1 MKMVFAPSVYN
12 AFLICKREAWLM
24 LRQMIADQEN
34 SYLDIG
40 RLISEE
46 TFSREKKEIYIPDL
60 SAKFDMITKRNGQ
73 YFVAEI
79 KKSSA
84 SMKSG
89 IEQLKYYM
97 YLLRAKGIEI
107 KGLIK
112 IPNEKKNLEVVLND
126 LDIKFIEENLK
137 NLEILSC
144 EEFPPTAIKIK
155 YCQKCAHYEFCF
167 C

>member
-1 MKMVFAPSVYN
+1 
-12 AFLICKREAWLM
+12 
-24 LRQMIADQEN
+24 MIADQSN

-40 RLISEE
+40 RFISEE
-46 TFSREKKEIYIPDL
+46 TFSRERKEIYIPDL
-60 SAKFDMITKRNGQ
+60 SAKFDMLTKRNGQ
-73 YFVAEI
+73 FFVAEI

-84 SMKSG
+84 TMKSG

-97 YLLRAKGIEI
+97 YLLRTKGIEI

-112 IPNEKKNLEVVLND
+112 IPTERKSLEVILTN
-126 LDIKFIEENLK
+126 LDINFIEENLK
-137 NLEILSC
+137 NLKILSC
-144 EEFPPTAIKIK
+144 EEFPPPAIKIK